1 MILQLS
7 NHHGITSRVNHG
19 FCQFDMGYSKPLR
32 HVSLDELLSQIASG
46 GSDTWGNGPSV
57 VGIEYLWGEPDALDR
72 QRNEP

>member
-1 MILQLS
+1 
-7 NHHGITSRVNHG
+7 
-19 FCQFDMGYSKPLR
+19 MGYSKPLR